1 MTNQQ
6 KYFLDKLQE
15 VNLQY
20 LQETETWLLK
30 VYHMLLHDNLTLD
43 DVCDIGERYGLNIE
57 SSYNELMNTFEDND
71 EEEDV

>member
-15 VNLQY
+15 INLQY

-30 VYHMLLHDNLTLD
+30 VYHMHLHDNLTLD
-43 DVCDIGERYGLNIE
+43 DVCDIGARYGLDIQAK
-57 SSYNELMNTFEDND
+57 YDDLTMNM
-71 EEEDV
+71 EEDDYDID